1 MKKHKRVDLNSLS
14 DAEKAKLMCEIR
26 RQILQKV
33 MEEKLTHSLLN
44 VEPSAINKEMVRRIS
59 ASLNGIVPREVSN
72 WLRAR

>member
-1 MKKHKRVDLNSLS
+1 MKKHKSVDLDSLS
-14 DAEKAKLMCEIR
+14 DAEKAKLICEIR
-26 RQILQKV
+26 RQVLQKV

-59 ASLNGIVPREVSN
+59 ASLNGFVPREVSN